1 MITRNGNILFGVT
14 AMNMGPSSS
23 TPNPNCQF
31 KDINNQ
37 SNYFSSTSYNISSAD
52 LNQLSS
58 VPDLVTLPNYSSD
71 SGLFLYLGSNDN
83 NTSPSVTD
91 YNLDTPFT
99 NTDFTYSNVTL
110 DFTVN
115 GEPIISET
123 FTNNSQSNLIVKE
136 IGLYGKSSSLSKN
149 DPKIPI
155 ILLGREVIEPVT
167 VEPGKSINVS
177 FKITYI

>member
-14 AMNMGPSSS
+14 AMDRGPSTS
-23 TPNPNCQF
+23 TPNPNCRF

-37 SNYFSSTSYNISSAD
+37 FNNFSSTSYNITNAG
-52 LNQLSS
+52 LNVLSS
-58 VPDLVTLPNYSSD
+58 KPDLVTLPSSSSD

-83 NTSPSVTD
+83 STSPSVTD

-99 NTDFTYSNVTL
+99 DTDFTYSNLTL

-136 IGLYGKSSSLSKN
+136 IGLYGKSSSLYAD
-149 DPKIPI
+149 DPNTPI
-155 ILLGREVIEPVT
+155 ILLGRDVIEPVT